1 MGYLRE
7 ENVMRGKKI
16 VTIYYVI
23 VLALGITSLM
33 LIRPEKPL
41 EKSPEPICKF
51 KIKYRGKKFE
61 STDKVQFLSA
71 KNYFKVATN
80 NLDLFGFMV
89 IDAKAK
95 CTLKD
100 FFTAVTE
107 EAQKVGADYV
117 HLTNVERYL
126 VTQTYGWSIGIAN
139 IGNSETTINKRFTY
153 YFALYRT
160 KEVPEWQKDS
170 EN

>member
-1 MGYLRE
+1 MK
-7 ENVMRGKKI
+7 GKRI

-23 VLALGITSLM
+23 VLALGITSLI

-61 STDKVQFLSA
+61 PTDKVQFLSA

-100 FFTAVTE
+100 FFIAVTE

-117 HLTNVERYL
+117 HLTNVKRYL
-126 VTQTYGWSIGIAN
+126 VTQTYGWSIGGN
-139 IGNSETTINKRFTY
+139 YGSSIGNSETTINKRFTY